1 MGFSW
6 VFVFSLYNNGMG
18 NMKHKEYRKLMR
30 TPFEE
35 LSEQDQKKRK
45 IEFKR
50 RMEVA
55 KTFVNGLTKGYINDD
70 IDKLI
75 EDDDP
80 IKDVVKLVKL
90 QTNEIGGES

>member
-1 MGFSW
+1 
-6 VFVFSLYNNGMG
+6 MG
-18 NMKHKEYRKLMR
+18 NMKHKDYMKLMK

-50 RMEVA
+50 RIEVA
-55 KTFVNGLTKGYINDD
+55 KTFVTGLTKGYISDD

-80 IKDVVKLVKL
+80 IKDTVELVKL
-90 QTNEIGGES
+90 QTNEVGGDA

>member
-1 MGFSW
+1 
-6 VFVFSLYNNGMG
+6 
-18 NMKHKEYRKLMR
+18 MKHKDYMKLMK
-30 TPFEE
+30 TSFEE

-50 RMEVA
+50 RLEVA
-55 KTFVNGLTKGYINDD
+55 KTFVTGLTKGYISDD

-80 IKDVVKLVKL
+80 IKDTVELVKL
-90 QTNEIGGES
+90 QINEVGGVA

>member
-1 MGFSW
+1 
-6 VFVFSLYNNGMG
+6 
-18 NMKHKEYRKLMR
+18 MKHKDYMKLMK

-35 LSEQDQKKRK
+35 LSEQDQKKRT

-50 RMEVA
+50 RLETA
-55 KTFVNGLTKGYINDD
+55 KTFINGLTKGYINDD

-80 IKDVVKLVKL
+80 MKDTVELLKLRI
-90 QTNEIGGES
+90 NEVEAMA

>member
-1 MGFSW
+1 
-6 VFVFSLYNNGMG
+6 
-18 NMKHKEYRKLMR
+18 MKHKDYMKLMK

-35 LSEQDQKKRK
+35 LSGQDQKKRK

-55 KTFVNGLTKGYINDD
+55 KTFVTGLTKGYISDD

-80 IKDVVKLVKL
+80 IKDTVELVKL
-90 QTNEIGGES
+90 QINEVGGDA